1 LRERCSRGTLLLNL
15 GFAIRKAQLVKEKE
29 ALAVEILRM
38 KCENQKRLSKDSSNT
53 SATTTTTQQEIKVL
67 KQMMKG
73 IEESS
78 VKEKNFYQRQMVK
91 RDEELAAL
99 RYEIGQLRATEK
111 ALSSQLKF
119 SEERVRNRS
128 RNNSSIS
135 ESIRQRTAPSSQ
147 PRRSESP
154 FFNYEYMN
162 SKKQKEGVAR
172 PLTGSKSRWRSSSLD
187 RENASLGR
195 AGSRGRGVS
204 PASSVNSISSIG
216 SQKKRFNPTD
226 YVRLKKEKAREV
238 EVKKKNEIRYRLSGD
253 GGSRQSLRTRSR
265 SGGSN
270 YSYDGG
276 EREASYASVGGDRSS
291 RPGRNGMAAANVGL
305 FNRDEEMKDI
315 DEKLRSLQMLIKN
328 TI

>member
-1 LRERCSRGTLLLNL
+1 L
-15 GFAIRKAQLVKEKE
+15 GFAISKAQLVKEKE
-29 ALAVEILRM
+29 ALTVEILKI
-38 KCENQKRLSKDSSNT
+38 KCENQKRLNSLSKDSSNT

-67 KQMMKG
+67 KQMMKS

-162 SKKQKEGVAR
+162 SKKQKEGVAVAAR

-291 RPGRNGMAAANVGL
+291 RPGRNGTTATTVGL

-315 DEKLRSLQMLIKN
+315 DEKLKSLQMLIKN